1 MVNDWRGT
9 SVMVL
14 WSFSF
19 DVEVVKAMLMAGWE
33 TMIGG
38 CLC

>member
-1 MVNDWRGT
+1 
-9 SVMVL
+9 MVL

-19 DVEVVKAMLMAGWE
+19 DVEVVKAMLMGGGE
-33 TMIGG
+33 SIIGG

>member
-19 DVEVVKAMLMAGWE
+19 EVKVVKAMLMSGGE
-33 TMIGG
+33 FMIGG
-38 CLC
+38 CLS